1 MQLSMFYT
9 LITSKRDQCLS
20 SPAKIRVYQTLVL
33 PVLLCACGAW
43 TVLAAGA
50 KRLEAFHMKCQ
61 RQIMMIRW
69 REHVRNTGVAS
80 LTGLCPVL
88 DLSTRCRNV
97 VFGHIARLSGDT
109 PAHQALRYHVD
120 LSLGHL
126 PDQGL
131 RHRPGRPSNRW
142 IDQVRRDNK
151 STTTYHQLICGG
163 HPSCEVIRGW
173 RYGPCR
179 LRVNDD
185 ELATISWSIPCSI

>member
-97 VFGHIARLSGDT
+97 VFGHIAI
-109 PAHQALRYHVD
+109 ALR
-120 LSLGHL
+120 
-126 PDQGL
+126 
-131 RHRPGRPSNRW
+131 RHASSPSTPVSR
-142 IDQVRRDNK
+142 
-151 STTTYHQLICGG
+151 QLIFRAPSWSRLETSSGPPKQPMDRPDPQGQQQHTTSWFVEAIHRASLRG
-163 HPSCEVIRGW
+163 HSGW

-185 ELATISWSIPCSI
+185 DDDGNNNRNIR